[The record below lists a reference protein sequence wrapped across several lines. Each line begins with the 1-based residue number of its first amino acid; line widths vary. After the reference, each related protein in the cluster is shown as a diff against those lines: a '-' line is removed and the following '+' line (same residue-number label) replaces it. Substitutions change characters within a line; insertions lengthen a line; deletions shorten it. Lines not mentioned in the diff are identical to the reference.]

1 MAIEQWVVTNSAT
14 IGCKLESC
22 FESFLRLKLWAL
34 KTLNLQ
40 VATKP
45 FHIQEVSKPLK
56 LQCTCVFH
64 FTFYISMCLNDFFFP
79 CCLYVCSLILCM
91 WLFVCNVHCV
101 HTTLCTLWMIVA
113 ASIQCKWFQF
123 CFIMF
128 STSDFKFCFI
138 MTNNP
143 MNSNFVPL

>member
-1 MAIEQWVVTNSAT
+1 MTDSAT

-22 FESFLRLKLWAL
+22 FESL

-56 LQCTCVFH
+56 LQCTCAFH
-64 FTFYISMCLNDFFFP
+64 FTFLYLNVFKWFV
-79 CCLYVCSLILCM
+79 YSLLSLCVFVDT
-91 WLFVCNVHCV
+91 LHCDCVCNVHYV
-101 HTTLCTLWMIVA
+101 QTTLCTLWMIVA

-123 CFIMF
+123 YLSCLAQVI
-128 STSDFKFCFI
+128 SS
-138 MTNNP
+138 
-143 MNSNFVPL
+143 FVSSWPTTPWIWILFHCN